1 MARVSKD
8 EGFVAQHVINGRVL
22 RGKTHSSH
30 GDRKAYLNFELKD
43 RDGRRPRACG
53 ASLTSKFR

>member
-30 GDRKAYLNFELKD
+30 GDRKAYLTLNSRIETAG
-43 RDGRRPRACG
+43 GRAPVARP
-53 ASLTSKFR
+53 